1 VVEGFVVGD
10 NLLELKPSPSA
21 SAVLASLS
29 VRNHPIIGPI
39 LSGPHQQP
47 FVCTTA
53 RVGLGQPLV
62 DNQEAIGIPVAEEDE
77 DGNYPSDGRGYPTAD
92 ATIVGWSKNC
102 SAERRFDYLYR
113 TTGGDFAPYDPDGP
127 LPADVVDTT
136 TLDGQTVPYIVRW
149 ERGTINRFIYS
160 VAMLAPVGESD
171 PQVPDDSYW
180 NGRLL
185 FSLQGGTAIGHHQGT
200 TSNDAVLPDA
210 VLRLGYAV
218 LNSTGLGTNTH
229 YNLQLGGE
237 TALMLKER
245 FIEDHGVPLYT
256 VGVGGSGG
264 AIQQTFPF
272 SIDANTLL
280 TN

>member
-39 LSGPHQQP
+39 FSGPHQQP

-102 SAERRFDYLYR
+102 SAERRVDYLYR
-113 TTGGDFAPYDPDGP
+113 TTGGDFVAYDPDGSP
-127 LPADVVDTT
+127 PADLATTT

-160 VAMLAPVGESD
+160 IAMLAPAGETD
-171 PQVPDDSYW
+171 PQVPDDSHW
-180 NGRLL
+180 NARLL
-185 FSLQGGTAIGHHQGT
+185 FSLQGGTAIGHHQGA
-200 TSNDAVLPDA
+200 TSDDAMLPDA
-210 VLRLGYAV
+210 VLKLGYAV